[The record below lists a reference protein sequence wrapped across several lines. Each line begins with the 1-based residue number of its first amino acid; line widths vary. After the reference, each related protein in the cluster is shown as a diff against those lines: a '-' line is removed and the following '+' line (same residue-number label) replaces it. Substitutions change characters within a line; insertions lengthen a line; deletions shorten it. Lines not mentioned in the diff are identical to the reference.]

1 MLLPLTQVQ
10 SLAPNGVYGRRP
22 GDNAAVDSLP
32 DLLLIER
39 SRGGEQRAI
48 EALVRRY
55 SRRLFR
61 LARRARDDRAHP
73 HVPRAA
79 AARGRAGAAP
89 APGTG
94 PLRARPRAARS
105 HRQARAGA
113 AASRLDAD
121 DECLASLKGH
131 AVSGALAEQ
140 DLCERCGPAE
150 QSLGGVRFVL
160 AHQAELLARAA
171 LELERHERAQAH
183 PLRGGGR
190 LDEAG
195 AGTPCAEVAQ
205 VALDARAGR
214 LVAAVARGL
223 SFGLELAHARLDGLQ
238 APWGDEVRMRAD
250 GSLGERRGIGIRLAY
265 ERAAHA
271 ASPVSRAL
279 SNHSRSASASLSASA
294 LGATRR
300 QRR

>member
-39 SRGGEQRAI
+39 ARGARSAGTTRAREGDHGSAGSLPDGVGAALGGGNQRH
-48 EALVRRY
+48 RDR
-55 SRRLFR
+55 R
-61 LARRARDDRAHP
+61 LARGARDDRAYP

-94 PLRARPRAARS
+94 PIRARPRAARS
-105 HRQARAGA
+105 HRQARAGT

-121 DECLASLKGH
+121 DERLASLKGH
-131 AVSGALAEQ
+131 AVSRALAEQ
-140 DLCERCGPAE
+140 DLRERCGPAE

-171 LELERHERAQAH
+171 LELERHEHTEAH

-190 LDEAG
+190 LDQAG

-214 LVAAVARGL
+214 
-223 SFGLELAHARLDGLQ
+223 
-238 APWGDEVRMRAD
+238 
-250 GSLGERRGIGIRLAY
+250 
-265 ERAAHA
+265 
-271 ASPVSRAL
+271 
-279 SNHSRSASASLSASA
+279 
-294 LGATRR
+294 
-300 QRR
+300 